1 MKKNKNLFSLLFAL
15 VFIQALH
22 AQLNGFH
29 EVTVTFDVQPFL
41 QLKMD
46 GPDQIDFTFDDI
58 NKYYAGIVK
67 YGATVLRVSATV
79 NWDLWAVGLSQGN
92 QAANEWDQQVP
103 YQAVP
108 LGGVST
114 IPLSALEIHQ
124 TPANPATAL
133 GCNQVSGAESDYSSA
148 FTPRDPLGNTIASN
162 NLIYNQS
169 PANAYTAPL
178 SDGTASGL
186 SEKYIAGGSTDDAT
200 NAGCGIPAGSYLM
213 QGALTSDYYYVID
226 YRIVPGLPVI
236 FPASN
241 NTAPSPVNFSAQSVI
256 DAYTNSGTLYTTGYA
271 SPGVYT
277 MYVKYILIQDQ

>member
-1 MKKNKNLFSLLFAL
+1 MTKNKLLFFLLVFLTFSLPSR
-15 VFIQALH
+15 
-22 AQLNGFH
+22 AQLNAFH
-29 EVTVTFDVQPFL
+29 EVTVSFDVQPFL

-92 QAANEWDQQVP
+92 QADNEWDQQVP

-108 LGGVST
+108 SGGVST

-124 TPANPATAL
+124 NPTNPAIAL
-133 GCNQVSGAESDYSSA
+133 GCNQMSGAESDYSSA

-162 NLIYNQS
+162 NLVYNQS
-169 PANAYTAPL
+169 PANAYTAPI
-178 SDGTASGL
+178 SDGTSSGK

-236 FPASN
+236 FPAAN
-241 NTAPSPVNFSAQSVI
+241 NTVPSPVNFSAQSVI
-256 DAYTNSGTLYTTGYA
+256 DAFTNAGILYTTAYA